1 MATIVGIIL
10 GLTFSINI
18 EEIRQFL
25 LLSFNIHIFPED
37 VYFIS
42 EIPSEI
48 NLNSILLISTFSII
62 VTILASLFPAL
73 AVNKIEPVRAL
84 KYE

>member
-37 VYFIS
+37 VYFLS
-42 EIPSEI
+42 EIRAK
-48 NLNSILLISTFSII
+48 LI
-62 VTILASLFPAL
+62 
-73 AVNKIEPVRAL
+73 
-84 KYE
+84 